1 MRQTR
6 LRYVM
11 IWSFYF
17 QTLFYVGLRFLAVC
31 IVFGLAVASM
41 SLLQQTTQY
50 PLLFIGCSFTR
61 LYLTLCVS
69 AQLLLESQKIAR
81 MKMQT

>member
-17 QTLFYVGLRFLAVC
+17 QILFYVGLRFLAVC
-31 IVFGLAVASM
+31 IVFGLAAVAM
-41 SLLQQTTQY
+41 TLFQQTTQY
-50 PLLFIGCSFTR
+50 PQIIHWVLI
-61 LYLTLCVS
+61 Y
-69 AQLLLESQKIAR
+69 AIIP
-81 MKMQT
+81 